1 MLARERAHPEGAA
14 GHLDLPERLQHLRVA
29 LVHEWLTTLGGSDR
43 VLLALHELFPRAPVY
58 TSLYAPHRLPEPF
71 RAMNV
76 HTTWLQSLPG
86 AVDRHRLL
94 VPLMP
99 LAFRSLD
106 LRGFQVVL
114 TSSHA
119 CAKGVRVDP
128 DAVHICYCHTP
139 MRYAWDLDSEY
150 VRGMPPLVRPAARAT
165 LAWLRRW
172 DRATAQRVDHFIANS
187 QFVADRIRR
196 HYGRD
201 ATVIHPPVD
210 VEFFTP
216 DGSAETQR
224 HDPFFLV
231 VSRLVPYKRVDLAVG
246 AFNQL
251 GWPLLVVGHGP
262 EAARLRAMARPNVK
276 LVGEVSDE
284 ELRDYYRRCRALVFP
299 GEEDFGI
306 VPVEAQASGRPVIA
320 YARGGALETVLPGRT
335 GIFFHAQTVDA
346 LVGAIQSFDFST
358 FDSTA
363 IRRHAEQFSGDRFK
377 NQIAVFLDIVMSHC
391 DQPDPHRDAR
401 SPATF
406 SRG

>member
-1 MLARERAHPEGAA
+1 MAVLLEREGAHPEAAA
-14 GHLDLPERLQHLRVA
+14 GHLQLPERLQHLRIA

-43 VLLALHELFPRAPVY
+43 VLLALHELFPSAPVY
-58 TSLYAPHRLPEPF
+58 TSLYAPDRLPEPF

-106 LRGFQVVL
+106 LHGFQVVL

-128 DAVHICYCHTP
+128 DAIHICYCHTP

-150 VRGMPPLVRPAARAT
+150 VGGMPLLARPAARAT

-172 DRATAQRVDHFIANS
+172 DRAAAQRVDHFIANS

-216 DGSAETQR
+216 DGSAEKQQ

-231 VSRLVPYKRVDLAVG
+231 VSRLVPYKRVDLGVQ

-251 GWPLLVVGHGP
+251 GWPLVVVGRGP

-276 LVGEVSDE
+276 FVGEVSDE
-284 ELRDYYRRCRALVFP
+284 QLRDYYRRCRALVFP

-306 VPVEAQASGRPVIA
+306 VPVEVQACGRPLIA
-320 YARGGALETVLPGRT
+320 YARGGALETVVPGRT
-335 GIFFHAQTVDA
+335 GVFFDSQTVEA
-346 LVGAIQSFDFST
+346 LVPAVRSFDPEA
-358 FDSTA
+358 FDPTV
-363 IRRHAEQFSGDRFK
+363 IRCHAER
-377 NQIAVFLDIVMSHC
+377 
-391 DQPDPHRDAR
+391 
-401 SPATF
+401 F
-406 SRG
+406 SRRKFHEQVMAFVDSVSASPRTSVYGRAGK